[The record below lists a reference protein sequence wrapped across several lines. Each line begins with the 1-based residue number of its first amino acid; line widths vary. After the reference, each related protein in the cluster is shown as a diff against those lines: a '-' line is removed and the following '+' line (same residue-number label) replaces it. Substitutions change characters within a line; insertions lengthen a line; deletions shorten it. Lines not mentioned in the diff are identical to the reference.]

1 MASEAGS
8 GRGGA
13 PRTPRRTAR
22 VHFLCTECGDSF
34 GQWLGRCPSCNA
46 WGSLK
51 EYRVGGAEGESG
63 ARGGGANPAVRARR
77 GAVVRLGEIPADSV
91 PRIASGIGEF
101 DRILGGGLVGGSVV
115 LLGGDPG
122 IGKSTLLLQVGGVL
136 TRAGIR
142 VLYVSG
148 EESAGQVRL
157 RSERLHG
164 TAANLRFLP
173 ETDVEAVAAAVAE
186 LEPQVLFLD
195 SIQTT
200 YLASVGSAPGSLAQ
214 VRESALAIL
223 NLAKSRGMAAVLVGH
238 VTKDGMLAGPKTLEH
253 MVDVVLS
260 MEGERYQHYRVLRCV
275 KNRFGSVH
283 EIGVF
288 EMADDGLREVPNPSR
303 LFLGESTAGAVG
315 SVVVAGL
322 EGTRALLMEVQAL
335 VHDSRYGTPQ
345 RVSTGYDARRLAIL
359 LAVLAK
365 RGGVETAQHDV
376 FVSVAG
382 GLRVDEPG
390 VDLGILLAVASSRLD
405 RPPHSKMLV
414 LGEVGLGGEVRRV
427 SHPEWRLSE
436 AARLGFTR
444 ALIPAANARDLG
456 ADRDGIVLTGVPA
469 VVEALGSGL
478 QGREGTMSGRPHAS

>member
-1 MASEAGS
+1 MPRDVGS
-8 GRGGA
+8 GGGGA
-13 PRTPRRTAR
+13 PRAARRAGR
-22 VHFLCTECGDSF
+22 VQFLCTECGDSF

-51 EYRVGGAEGESG
+51 EHRVAGAPEG
-63 ARGGGANPAVRARR
+63 PRARR
-77 GAVVRLGEIPADSV
+77 GAMGTVGRGGRAAVVRLGEIPVDSA

-136 TRAGIR
+136 TTAGIR
-142 VLYVSG
+142 TLYVSG

-164 TAANLRFLP
+164 TAAGLHFLP
-173 ETDVEAVAAAVAE
+173 ETDLEAVAAAVE
-186 LEPQVLFLD
+186 QLDPQVLFLD
-195 SIQTT
+195 SIQTA
-200 YLASVGSAPGSLAQ
+200 YLSSVGSAPGSLAQ
-214 VRESALAIL
+214 VRESALAVL
-223 NLAKSRGMAAVLVGH
+223 NLAKSRGMAAILVGH

-288 EMADDGLREVPNPSR
+288 EMADDGLREVPNPSK
-303 LFLGESTAGAVG
+303 LFLGESTSGAVG

-335 VHDSRYGTPQ
+335 VHETRYGMPQ

-365 RGGVETAQHDV
+365 RGGVETSQHDV

-382 GLRVDEPG
+382 GLRVEEPG

-405 RPPHSKMLV
+405 RPPHPKMLV

-444 ALIPAANARDLG
+444 ALLPAANARDLG
-456 ADRDGIVLTGVPA
+456 FDREGIALSGVQA
-469 VVEALGSGL
+469 VAEALGEGL
-478 QGREGTMSGRPHAS
+478 QGRERIGEEPVRG

>member
-1 MASEAGS
+1 MPPDVGPGPRGPTRGS
-8 GRGGA
+8 RKTGR
-13 PRTPRRTAR
+13 
-22 VHFLCTECGDSF
+22 VQFLCTECGDSF
-34 GQWLGRCPSCNA
+34 GQWLGRCPSCGA
-46 WGSLK
+46 WGALK
-51 EYRVGGAEGESG
+51 EHRLAGPEERSRSRGSAPRAAGSGGDAAAVELGSIPVDSA
-63 ARGGGANPAVRARR
+63 ARIV
-77 GAVVRLGEIPADSV
+77 
-91 PRIASGIGEF
+91 SGIGEF

-122 IGKSTLLLQVGGVL
+122 IGKSTLLLQVGGAL
-136 TRAGIR
+136 TSAGAR
-142 VLYVSG
+142 TLYVSG

-164 TAANLRFLP
+164 AAAGLHFLA
-173 ETDVEAVAAAVAE
+173 ETEIEAVTMAVE
-186 LEPQVLFLD
+186 RLDPQVLVLD
-195 SIQTT
+195 SIQTA

-214 VRESALAIL
+214 VRESALAVL
-223 NLAKSRGMAAVLVGH
+223 QLAKSRGLAAILVGH

-303 LFLGESTAGAVG
+303 LFLGESSSGAVG

-335 VHDSRYGTPQ
+335 VHESRYGMPQ

-365 RGGVETAQHDV
+365 RGGVETSQHDV

-382 GLRVDEPG
+382 GLRVEEPG

-405 RPPHSKMLV
+405 RSPQAKMLV

-427 SHPEWRLSE
+427 AHPERRLAE

-444 ALIPAANARDLG
+444 ALLPSANTRDLG
-456 ADRDGIVLTGVPA
+456 KERDGITLTGVQA
-469 VVEALGSGL
+469 VAEALAEGL
-478 QGREGTMSGRPHAS
+478 PGL

>member
-1 MASEAGS
+1 MVVDAGS
-8 GRGGA
+8 GRGGK
-13 PRTPRRTAR
+13 PRGSRRGER
-22 VHFLCTECGDSF
+22 IRFLCTECGDSF
-34 GQWLGRCPSCNA
+34 GQWFGRCPSCSA

-51 EYRVGGAEGESG
+51 EHRIGGAEEGSRPG
-63 ARGGGANPAVRARR
+63 ASALGAAARGERAE
-77 GAVVRLGEIPADSV
+77 VVRLGDIPVDSA
-91 PRIASGIGEF
+91 PRLASGIGEF
-101 DRILGGGLVGGSVV
+101 DRILGGGLVAGSVV

-136 TRAGIR
+136 TTAGVR

-164 TAANLRFLP
+164 AAAGLHFLP
-173 ETDVEAVAAAVAE
+173 ATDLEAVAAAVE
-186 LEPQVLFLD
+186 RFDPQVLFLD
-195 SIQTT
+195 SIQTA

-214 VRESALAIL
+214 VRESALAVL
-223 NLAKSRGMAAVLVGH
+223 GLAKARGMAAILVGH

-315 SVVVAGL
+315 SAVVAGL
-322 EGTRALLMEVQAL
+322 EGTRAMLMEVQGL
-335 VHDSRYGTPQ
+335 VHETRYGTPQ

-365 RGGVETAQHDV
+365 RGGVDTSQHDV

-382 GLRVDEPG
+382 GLRVEEPG

-405 RPPHSKMLV
+405 RPPHPKMLV

-427 SHPEWRLSE
+427 AHPERRLVE

-444 ALIPAANARDLG
+444 ALLPAANARDLG
-456 ADRDGIVLTGVPA
+456 ADREGIALTGVQA
-469 VVEALGSGL
+469 VAEALAEGL
-478 QGREGTMSGRPHAS
+478 ARGEERRGTRG